1 MRTLTKPFFIATA
14 TMFTALVQAQP
25 QLPLTGDYA
34 CQMDFMHMMNTQAGL
49 AMISAANCTLE
60 GDDKNTVTFTNNVL
74 FDENGKG
81 KLINS
86 NGLTSLGGE
95 PITAFVGIESTWV
108 LDMKD
113 GQMVGYSA
121 DGSNNIVAG
130 ENEGKK
136 IVWNATPTGPDTV
149 KISYKIKD

>member
-1 MRTLTKPFFIATA
+1 MRNTVKPIAIAAVSMIAATA
-14 TMFTALVQAQP
+14 HA

-34 CQMDFMHMMNTQAGL
+34 CQMDFMHMMNSQAGL
-49 AMISAANCTLE
+49 AMISGANCTLE

-74 FDENGKG
+74 FDEKGKG

-86 NGLTSLGGE
+86 NGLTSIGGE
-95 PITAFVGIESTWV
+95 PATAFVGIESTWI

-121 DGSNNIVAG
+121 NGVNDIVAG

-136 IVWNATPTGPDTV
+136 IYWRATPTGPDTLT
-149 KISYKIKD
+149 ISYEVKD